1 MTQHPI
7 TPPPELVN
15 LWMSEDAPW
24 DSDSFGVFTVRPS
37 QLRHI
42 ATQAARWG
50 ADAELEAC
58 CEWLDSEKILCKDGG
73 YIRKLCAA
81 RRPKPPSLKEL
92 ALARTDAIL
101 NDPNRALL
109 IEVRET
115 LELNRRALEQ
125 LDD

>member
-1 MTQHPI
+1 MTMPI
-7 TPPPELVN
+7 PH
-15 LWMSEDAPW
+15 D
-24 DSDSFGVFTVRPS
+24 
-37 QLRHI
+37 I
-42 ATQAARWG
+42 AARWG

-58 CEWLDSEKILCKDGG
+58 CEWLRRNVKTFTAIAVDCLSWN
-73 YIRKLCAA
+73 KLVGMSQLAAHLEAQRRSDELRAA
-81 RRPKPPSLKEL
+81 RRPKPPSLKDQ

-115 LELNRRALEQ
+115 LELNRRALEA

>member
-1 MTQHPI
+1 MTNHQHPI
-7 TPPPELVN
+7 TPPPKLVQQ
-15 LWMSEDAPW
+15 WVDDFAPL
-24 DSDSFGVFTVRPS
+24 GMLP
-37 QLRHI
+37 LCI
-42 ATQAARWG
+42 QAANWG
-50 ADAELEAC
+50 ADQELQAC
-58 CEWLDSEKILCKDGG
+58 INFVYDNELCDPDFHNN
-73 YIRKLCAA
+73 LCAF

-109 IEVRET
+109 TEVRET